1 MHFFIKKTILLE
13 QINVFLWFSIQTKHN
28 EQVKGVKF
36 LLQIQIFES
45 LYLGNLMVETF
56 DILNLDYLI

>member
-1 MHFFIKKTILLE
+1 M
-13 QINVFLWFSIQTKHN
+13 QTKQN

-56 DILNLDYLI
+56 DILDYLI

>member
-1 MHFFIKKTILLE
+1 M
-13 QINVFLWFSIQTKHN
+13 QTKHN

-56 DILNLDYLI
+56 DILNLDKLI